1 MRGQARQVGFVRQ
14 VRRQTRRRTSLELH
28 RLLSGAG
35 RTWVKEVWDAA
46 DRTSAQLPLLSPL
59 AGEVG
64 RHLASSYAL
73 AERLEG
79 DEVQD
84 ALDAAIRAGYG
95 TRSVVAG
102 PTEQPSLDASRFGL
116 EGTFP
121 PGSVPSDSA
130 EVEELAEAV
139 RGIALDRFEQVMSL
153 PEEVWGG
160 LVAVAAMR
168 LQRRLTTG
176 DLTWREL
183 TRARIEAMLRY
194 GYVLACLDEAVA
206 RTKR

>member
-1 MRGQARQVGFVRQ
+1 MRRQARQAGFVRQ
-14 VRRQTRRRTSLELH
+14 VRRQTRRRTSVELH
-28 RLLSGAG
+28 RLLSGSG

-46 DRTSAQLPLLSPL
+46 DQASAQLPLLSSL

-64 RHLASSYAL
+64 RHLASGYAV

-79 DEVQD
+79 DEVQE
-84 ALDAAIRAGYG
+84 ALNAAIRAGYG

-102 PTEQPSLDASRFGL
+102 PTEQPSLEVSRFGL

-121 PGSVPSDSA
+121 PVSVPGDSA
-130 EVEELAEAV
+130 EVGELTEAV
-139 RGIALDRFEQVMSL
+139 RGIALDRFEEVMSL
-153 PEEVWGG
+153 PAEVWGG

-176 DLTWREL
+176 GLTWREL
-183 TRARIEAMLRY
+183 TRGRIEAMLRY

-206 RTKR
+206 RTRD